1 MKTKQSVM
9 FGFAALLLAA
19 KKTFLEDFMN
29 TKLVFIVTCSVALI
43 GVLDSCVSIQ
53 DRTMTPQERAET
65 TVLGSVSVDFN
76 SFQFLH
82 IPNKAAIRNKAYSE
96 LKKEAEKKYQ
106 GNIDIQNI
114 VISGNF
120 SPLELVNIGGGVL
133 AGVGTAY
140 GLYEAIGIPYIG
152 VGPGVGVGLLFAAGT
167 NTQKITATGDVV
179 EYRSAYGS
187 NTVSQKKVQDVM
199 VNIGQDLID
208 KIPRRSTIAILNI
221 SSSDRTLSEIAVDE
235 LEYLLVNSGSF
246 TIVDRARLD
255 QIRSEQNFQMSGD
268 VSDDSAVSI
277 GNMLGASIV
286 ITGTITINGSTGRIA
301 IRALNVQTAQIV
313 TMSRGEY

>member
-1 MKTKQSVM
+1 
-9 FGFAALLLAA
+9 
-19 KKTFLEDFMN
+19 MN
-29 TKLVFIVTCSVALI
+29 NKLVLAVICSVALI
-43 GVLDSCVSIQ
+43 GVLDSCISVQ
-53 DRTMTPQERAET
+53 DRTMTPQERAEA
-65 TVLGSVSVDFN
+65 TVLGSVTADFN
-76 SFQFLH
+76 SFQFFH
-82 IPNKAAIRNKAYSE
+82 IPNKAAIKNKAYSE
-96 LKKEAEKKYQ
+96 LKREAEKKYQ
-106 GNIDIQNI
+106 GNVDIQNI

-133 AGVGTAY
+133 AGVGIAY

-152 VGPGVGVGLLFAAGT
+152 VGPGIGVGLLLTAGT

-187 NTVSQKKVQDVM
+187 NGVSQRKVKDVM

-208 KIPRRSTIAILNI
+208 KIPGRSTIAILNI
-221 SSSDRTLSEIAVDE
+221 SSSDRVLSELAVDE
-235 LEYLLVNSGSF
+235 LEYSLVNSGNF
-246 TIVDRARLD
+246 TIVDRVRLD

-286 ITGTITINGSTGRIA
+286 ITGTITTNGSTGRIT